1 MFKKKTIIY
10 FSLNIYLQKND
21 LKTIKQ
27 IFYDVIGCFVG
38 VYKFL
43 HLYNLY
49 GLLMFSG
56 GREKVHLEQMG

>member
-21 LKTIKQ
+21 LKAIKQ
-27 IFYDVIGCFVG
+27 IFYDVIGCSVG

-43 HLYNLY
+43 HLYNPY
-49 GLLMFSG
+49 GFPMFSG
-56 GREKVHLEQMG
+56 SREKVHLEQMG